1 MIKPKKKSLDKGL
14 ESLIV
19 SRFVANIFLWLT
31 YFYYIDCF
39 TQYPAQPFQDDN
51 YLSKPS
57 AAYEWLH
64 FFDRLNSAVYAS
76 QEWELSPYLSSP
88 ILAMHHLFASPSRPS
103 WNANIPNN
111 SFNNNNNNNN
121 KFNSHGHSAT
131 SARSNADVSTGDGG
145 GGGSGTTATS
155 QPHPLALPTAPYTA
169 LELTK
174 QSKETLAHLHAGMT
188 LPVSRMYSAP
198 DLLATELAPYVMRI
212 LAPAVNP
219 VVVGGSGLSSG
230 PSSSSSS
237 SHPGSFASVRKA
249 SEKAMVARAVE
260 CMGATGIRFSK
271 VRVGSTADGEPYGNS
286 RGENAGDGNAYAK
299 RPFVS
304 EPLAWVYRMCPP
316 VDEVV
321 DFGTMG
327 RGSSNSSSS
336 SSKPG
341 IKANSATANTGAPS
355 NARSNSSAPN
365 TVRYAVR
372 QVLDQEWKREEAR
385 LASLARMRRGGVR
398 AHASTNSGN
407 DAADVDVDATTA
419 LQDGMSGNGS
429 AEDGKGKG
437 RNTFSSIATGTAV
450 KRDFFGRP
458 IMPAPATRPGSS
470 NAGKGSG
477 NGDEINEADVPDSLG
492 RDKSHLKKPKKN
504 NKHSGVVE
512 DAKRAKEARSGG
524 GGVGGRIWVSF
535 NEGYSNAVRKPI
547 TLAELLASF

>member
-1 MIKPKKKSLDKGL
+1 
-14 ESLIV
+14 
-19 SRFVANIFLWLT
+19 
-31 YFYYIDCF
+31 
-39 TQYPAQPFQDDN
+39 
-51 YLSKPS
+51 
-57 AAYEWLH
+57 
-64 FFDRLNSAVYAS
+64 
-76 QEWELSPYLSSP
+76 
-88 ILAMHHLFASPSRPS
+88 MHHLFASPSRPS

-111 SFNNNNNNNN
+111 SFNININNNN
-121 KFNSHGHSAT
+121 KFNSHGHSAI
-131 SARSNADVSTGDGG
+131 SARSNADVSSSDGGG

-271 VRVGSTADGEPYGNS
+271 VRVGSTTDGEPYGNS

-304 EPLAWVYRMCPP
+304 EPSAWVYRMCPP

-327 RGSSNSSSS
+327 RGSSSSSS
-336 SSKPG
+336 NNSKTG
-341 IKANSATANTGAPS
+341 IKANAKPS
-355 NARSNSSAPN
+355 LSSSAPN

-419 LQDGMSGNGS
+419 LQDSMSGNGS

-477 NGDEINEADVPDSLG
+477 NGDDIDEADVPDSLG

-504 NKHSGVVE
+504 NKHSGVVK

-524 GGVGGRIWVSF
+524 GGAGGRIWVSF